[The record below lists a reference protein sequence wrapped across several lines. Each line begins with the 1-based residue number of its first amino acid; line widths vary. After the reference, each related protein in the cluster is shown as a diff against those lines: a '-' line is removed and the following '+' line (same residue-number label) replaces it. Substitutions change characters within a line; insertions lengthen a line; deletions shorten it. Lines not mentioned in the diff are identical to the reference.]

1 MGELPRVRP
10 KSRKAWRDWLKT
22 NHVSSKGVWLVYAKK
37 HSGLPS
43 LTYNDAVEE
52 ALCFGWIDSKINPID
67 DAFYMQVFTPRK
79 LKSAWSALNK
89 GRVER
94 LLAAG
99 LMTPAGLAVV
109 KASKNLGTWNAWK
122 HVEEL
127 TIPPDLEKAI
137 KANPDA
143 SRNWGSYSASRRKGV
158 LYRLAGAKRPD
169 TRARYLQQI
178 IENMARNLSHAE
190 RMKMAGFGP
199 KPKPS
204 RRAKPPGGSQL
215 RPKHGR

>member
-1 MGELPRVRP
+1 MGELPRVQP
-10 KSRKAWRDWLKT
+10 QSRNAWRAWLKK
-22 NHVSSKGVWLVYAKK
+22 NHASSTGVWLVYAKK
-37 HSGLPS
+37 HSGIPS
-43 LTYNDAVEE
+43 LTYYDAVEE

-89 GRVER
+89 ARVER

-99 LMTPAGLAVV
+99 LMTPAGLVV
-109 KASKNLGTWNAWK
+109 IKAATKSGTWDAWK

-143 SRNWGSYSASRRKGV
+143 SRNWMSYSASRRKGL
-158 LYRLAGAKRPD
+158 LYRLASAKRPD
-169 TRARYLQQI
+169 TRARYLQDI
-178 IENMARNLSHAE
+178 IENMAGNLSHAE
-190 RMKMAGFGP
+190 RMERAGFRP
-199 KPKPS
+199 KPKFS
-204 RRAKPPGGSQL
+204 RQGKR
-215 RPKHGR
+215 

>member
-1 MGELPRVRP
+1 VPRLNRINLWDSMGERRRVRP
-10 KSRKAWRDWLKT
+10 KSRKAWRGWLEK
-22 NHVSSKGVWLVYAKK
+22 NHASSTGVWLVYAKK

-67 DAFYMQVFTPRK
+67 DVFYMQVFTPRK
-79 LKSAWSALNK
+79 RESAWSALNRA
-89 GRVER
+89 RVER

-99 LMTPAGLAVV
+99 LMTAAGLVVV
-109 KASKNLGTWNAWK
+109 KSAKELGTWNAMK

-127 TIPPDLEKAI
+127 TIPPDLKKAI

-143 SRNWGSYSASRRKGV
+143 TRNWVSYSASRRKGV
-158 LYRLAGAKRPD
+158 LYRLAGARRPE
-169 TRARYLQQI
+169 TRARYLQDI

-190 RMKMAGFGP
+190 RMERAGF
-199 KPKPS
+199 
-204 RRAKPPGGSQL
+204 
-215 RPKHGR
+215 RPKSRSSRPAKR

>member
-10 KSRKAWRDWLKT
+10 KSRKAWRDWLEK
-22 NHVSSKGVWLVYAKK
+22 NHASSTGVWLVYAKK
-37 HSGLPS
+37 HSRLPS

-52 ALCFGWIDSKINPID
+52 ALCVGWIDSKINPID
-67 DAFYMQVFTPRK
+67 DAFYMQMFTPRK

-89 GRVER
+89 TRVER

-99 LMTPAGLAVV
+99 LMTPAGLVVV
-109 KASKNLGTWNAWK
+109 KAAKSSGTWDATK

-127 TIPPDLEKAI
+127 TVPPDLEKAI

-143 SRNWGSYSASRRKGV
+143 SRNWVSYSASRRKGV

-169 TRARYLQQI
+169 TRARYLQDI
-178 IENMARNLSHAE
+178 IENMAQYV
-190 RMKMAGFGP
+190 
-199 KPKPS
+199 PS
-204 RRAKPPGGSQL
+204 
-215 RPKHGR
+215 

>member
-1 MGELPRVRP
+1 MGELPRVQP
-10 KSRKAWRDWLKT
+10 KSRNGWRAWLKK
-22 NHVSSKGVWLVYAKK
+22 NHASSTGVWLVYAKK
-37 HSGLPS
+37 HSGIPS

-89 GRVER
+89 ARVER

-99 LMTPAGLAVV
+99 LMTPAGLVV
-109 KASKNLGTWNAWK
+109 IKAAKNSGTWDAWK
-122 HVEEL
+122 HVEAL
-127 TIPPDLEKAI
+127 TIPPDLEKAM

-143 SRNWGSYSASRRKGV
+143 SRNWMSYSASRRKGV
-158 LYRLAGAKRPD
+158 LYRLASAKRPD
-169 TRARYLQQI
+169 TRARYLQDI

-190 RMKMAGFGP
+190 RMKRAGFRP
-199 KPKPS
+199 KPKSS
-204 RRAKPPGGSQL
+204 RQAK
-215 RPKHGR
+215 R